1 MFFCLPFLVVVQ
13 SKELCQRT
21 ELAVWLAAP
30 VSEREWT
37 TNQML
42 RQVKGTVHEKTF
54 FPGKGALG
62 PSEYESSKKN
72 PIKIKQGAQN

>member
-1 MFFCLPFLVVVQ
+1 MQEGFRKKKGEQNVFVMYTFDIMC
-13 SKELCQRT
+13 SHISEL
-21 ELAVWLAAP
+21 
-30 VSEREWT
+30 
-37 TNQML
+37 
-42 RQVKGTVHEKTF
+42 KGTVHEKTF

>member
-1 MFFCLPFLVVVQ
+1 MSLWARRDPSSQASVTSAKPSDWYNVLKTCN
-13 SKELCQRT
+13 KIT
-21 ELAVWLAAP
+21 I
-30 VSEREWT
+30 
-37 TNQML
+37 
-42 RQVKGTVHEKTF
+42 KGTVHEKTF

>member
-1 MFFCLPFLVVVQ
+1 M
-13 SKELCQRT
+13 RDI
-21 ELAVWLAAP
+21 
-30 VSEREWT
+30 
-37 TNQML
+37 
-42 RQVKGTVHEKTF
+42 KGTVHEKTF